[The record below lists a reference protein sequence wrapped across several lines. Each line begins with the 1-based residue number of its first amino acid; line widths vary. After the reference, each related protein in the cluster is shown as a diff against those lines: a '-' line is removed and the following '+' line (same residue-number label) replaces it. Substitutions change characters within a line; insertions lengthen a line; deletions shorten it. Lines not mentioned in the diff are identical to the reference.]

1 MGVTYFKRFRMEY
14 DLKNGIFPAPDID
27 TIYKSLIW
35 SQESISE
42 EDLLE
47 FHSETK
53 FQSFRFE
60 IDANVF
66 PCLGNRDGCRRL
78 MGEISRRN
86 NFLPSSTLLTYRVDS
101 DGEREYCGT
110 IQAIR
115 DNLGRG
121 SIQNI
126 GVVPAHRGQNLG
138 THLIHQALT
147 GFKNSGI
154 SIATLEVTAQNTKA
168 LRLYERLGFQITKT
182 VFKAVEVAF
191 V

>member
-1 MGVTYFKRFRMEY
+1 MRAGLFALPKISADYA
-14 DLKNGIFPAPDID
+14 GIA
-27 TIYKSLIW
+27 W
-35 SQESISE
+35 NEN
-42 EDLLE
+42 LLE
-47 FHSETK
+47 HHAETK

-78 MGEISRRN
+78 MSEISRRS
-86 NFLPSSTLLTYRVDS
+86 NFLPNSTVLVYAREDS
-101 DGEREYCGT
+101 GSRDYCGT
-110 IQAIR
+110 IQAIK

-126 GVVPAHRGQNLG
+126 GVTPGHRGQQLG
-138 THLIHQALT
+138 TYLIHRALQ
-147 GFKNSGI
+147 GFKQDGMQ
-154 SIATLEVTAQNTKA
+154 IATLEVTAQNTKA
-168 LRLYERLGFQITKT
+168 LRLYERLGFEITRT